1 MRKDYATYTI
11 AVIIFIVVIGFIAA
25 IAGLVI
31 ANESN
36 RISSGVI
43 VDKDYDP
50 GYSYSGAQ
58 AASGSMATYRHY
70 SRPAKYQF
78 CIEGEKD
85 GKNVRYWFDVTP
97 EEYNKYTVGDSYSK

>member
-11 AVIIFIVVIGFIAA
+11 AAIIFIVVIGFIAA
-25 IAGLVI
+25 IAGVCI
-31 ANESN
+31 VNEQN

-58 AASGSMATYRHY
+58 ASSGSMATYQHY
-70 SRPAKYQF
+70 SRQAKYQF
-78 CIEGEKD
+78 CIEGD
-85 GKNVRYWFDVTP
+85 KNGGTVRYWFDVTP
-97 EEYNKYTVGDSYSK
+97 EEYDKYSVGDAYSK